1 MAGKR
6 SLIQGGRVFTA
17 NPEAPWAEA
26 LVIEGERIA
35 YVGSL
40 EGAIEAAGPEAARID
55 AAGGLV
61 TPGFVDGH
69 VHLAMTGAAMRK
81 AQLRGA
87 GSLEEI
93 RRRVGAWAEANP
105 DAPRVL
111 GTAWVHGDVPG
122 GRPTKEMLDDIVP
135 DRPLY
140 LDAFDFHSTWVNS
153 AALEE
158 LGITAETP
166 DPVGGEIVRDP
177 QTGEAT
183 GWLQETAT
191 TDMVWPLLNQVSD
204 EEMEARILAALEAF
218 ARAGITSI
226 VEMALEEPALEAV
239 ARLQAA
245 GRLTTRVVGHIILWR
260 KDALEVELAQVARAA
275 ALAERYQGDNLRVSG
290 IKIIGDGTID
300 GCTAALSQPYTDGG
314 NCDPIWPADRL
325 TAMVVAA
332 DKAGLQAAIHAIG
345 DATIENAIDAIETAA
360 RVNGTSGRRHRIE
373 HLEYARADQIERI
386 GRLGITAS
394 MQPVHVDP
402 AYLANW
408 LEKLGPE
415 RGANGFAWPL
425 YLKAGAPLA
434 FGTDTPTAPYE
445 ALPNM
450 YIASTRKSPS
460 DDEVPAHRPDW
471 ALPMESAIGHG
482 TRASA
487 WAAHLED
494 VTGALKPGL
503 AADVVVLDRDFFAQ
517 GPASLLKTD
526 VRLTMMNGAVVYSA

>member
-1 MAGKR
+1 MTAR
-6 SLIQGGRVFTA
+6 SVLIQGGRVFTA
-17 NPEAPWAEA
+17 DPERPWAEA
-26 LVIEGERIA
+26 VVIRGPRIVF
-35 YVGSL
+35 VGDPD
-40 EGAIEAAGPEAARID
+40 GAAEAAGPDAERID
-55 AAGGLV
+55 ASGGLV
-61 TPGFVDGH
+61 VPGFVDGH

-87 GSLEEI
+87 GGLDEI
-93 RRRVGAWAEANP
+93 RRRVRSWAEDNP

-111 GTAWVHGDVPG
+111 GTAWVHGDIPG
-122 GRPTKEMLDDIVP
+122 GRPTKDMLDDIVP
-135 DRPLY
+135 DRPVY

-153 AALEE
+153 AALRE
-158 LGITAETP
+158 LGITRDTP
-166 DPVGGEIVRDP
+166 DPVGGKIVRDP
-177 QTGEAT
+177 STGDAT

-191 TDMVWPLLNQVSD
+191 TERVWPLLNQVSD
-204 EEMEARILAALEAF
+204 AEIEGRVLSALDAF

-226 VEMALEEPALEAV
+226 VEMALEEPVLEAV

-245 GRLTTRVVGHIILWR
+245 GRLTTRVVGHIIMWR
-260 KDALEVELAQVARAA
+260 GASLEEELAQVARAA
-275 ALAERYQGDNLRVSG
+275 DLARQYQGDVLRVSG
-290 IKIIGDGTID
+290 IKFIGDGTID
-300 GCTAALSQPYTDGG
+300 GCTAALSQPYTDGT

-325 TAMVVAA
+325 IPMVAA
-332 DKAGLQAAIHAIG
+332 ADEAGLQAAIHAIG
-345 DATIENAIDAIETAA
+345 DATIDNAIDAIEDAA

-408 LEKLGPE
+408 LEKIGPE

-460 DDEVPAHRPDW
+460 DDAVEPHRPDW
-471 ALPMESAIGHG
+471 ALPMEEAIRHG
-482 TRASA
+482 TSAPA
-487 WAAHLED
+487 WAAHLEE
-494 VTGALKPGL
+494 VTGMLRPGL
-503 AADVVVLDRDFFAQ
+503 AADIVVLDRDFFAE

-526 VRLTMMNGAVVYSA
+526 VRLTLMNGTTVYSA

>member
-1 MAGKR
+1 MAGSR
-6 SLIQGGRVFTA
+6 VLIEGARVFTA
-17 NPEAPWAEA
+17 DPDNPWAEA
-26 LVIEGERIA
+26 VAIEGDRIVF
-35 YVGSL
+35 VGD
-40 EGAIEAAGPEAARID
+40 AAGAEAIAADAERID

-61 TPGFVDGH
+61 VPGFVDGH

-93 RRRVGAWAEANP
+93 RRRVRRWAEANP
-105 DAPRVL
+105 EAQRVL
-111 GTAWVHGDVPG
+111 GTAWVHGDVPD
-122 GRPTKEMLDDIVP
+122 GRPDKAMLDDIVP
-135 DRPLY
+135 DRPVY

-153 AALEE
+153 AALRE
-158 LGITAETP
+158 LGITDDTP

-177 QTGEAT
+177 RTGEAT

-191 TDMVWPLLNQVSD
+191 TNMVWPLLNAVSD
-204 EEMEARILAALEAF
+204 DEMEKRILAALDAF

-245 GRLTTRVVGHIILWR
+245 GRLSARVVGHIIMWR
-260 KDALEVELAQVARAA
+260 KETLEQELAQVARAA
-275 ALAERYQGDNLRVSG
+275 DLAHDYQGDRLRVTG
-290 IKIIGDGTID
+290 IKFIGDGTID
-300 GCTAALSQPYTDGG
+300 GCTAALSQPYTDGS

-325 TAMVVAA
+325 SAMVAAA

-345 DATIENAIDAIETAA
+345 DATIDAAIDAIENAA
-360 RVNGTSGRRHRIE
+360 TVNGTSGRRHRIE
-373 HLEYARADQIERI
+373 HLEYARADQIARI

-415 RGANGFAWPL
+415 RGDNGFAWPL
-425 YLKAGAPLA
+425 YLTAGAPLA

-450 YIASTRKSPS
+450 YIAATRKSPS
-460 DDEVPAHRPDW
+460 DASVAPHRPDW
-471 ALPMESAIGHG
+471 ALPMAVAIRHG
-482 TRASA
+482 TRESA
-487 WAAHLED
+487 WSAHLET
-494 VTGALKPGL
+494 VTGTLTPGL
-503 AADVVVLDRDFFAQ
+503 AADLVILDRDFFAD
-517 GPASLLKTD
+517 GPAALLETD
-526 VRLTMMNGAVVYSA
+526 VRLTMMDGRIVYAA